1 MYIDVSLFLCQVN
14 LDSKT
19 RLDTVTCLESP
30 TRDMFRQAQKRIQY
44 LMENDSYKR
53 FLESDTY
60 LTLVGKLPASERR

>member
-1 MYIDVSLFLCQVN
+1 MNIHMPLFSCQVN

-19 RLDTVTCLESP
+19 RLDTVTSLENP

-60 LTLVGKLPASERR
+60 LTLVGKQPTSERR

>member
-1 MYIDVSLFLCQVN
+1 MLISVLCFQVN

-19 RLDTVTCLESP
+19 RLDTVTSLENP

-53 FLESDTY
+53 FLESEVY
-60 LTLVGKLPASERR
+60 LHLVGKLPSAEKR